1 MSNKRIERLRD
12 KLVDR
17 GMASHRPPPLNPQ
30 PGPEA
35 LAILQ
40 RVRPFAEAMYL
51 VLAADGEIDERERDV
66 LRGALR
72 TLTDGL
78 LSTTSM
84 EELLTEFAK
93 ARARHGLELRLDD
106 VASALYGDPNDAEL
120 VLGLMAAAAEAD
132 GRLGAAEQSIII
144 ALGDRLGIAHA
155 HLYELLYGGEA
166 DQRVTPT

>member
-17 GMASHRPPPLNPQ
+17 GMASHRPPPMNVQ

-35 LAILQ
+35 LAVLQ

-51 VLAADGEIDERERDV
+51 VLAADDEIDGRERDV

-78 LSTTSM
+78 ISTTSM
-84 EELLTEFAK
+84 EGLLTEFA
-93 ARARHGLELRLDD
+93 RARTRDGLELRLDD
-106 VASALYGDPNDAEL
+106 VASALYGDPHDAEL

-132 GRLGAAEQSIII
+132 GRLGSAEQAIIM
-144 ALGDRLGIAHA
+144 ALGERLGIADA

-166 DQRVTPT
+166 PDLASPT